1 MPSSPLSMKTA
12 GRAPTRP
19 GHLQFSRAVPEG
31 IRDAGPV
38 RGIHKARSYPY
49 GSRSREDQDRM
60 KKIAFLVALL
70 AACVAMGRAQE
81 SRQDISLSG
90 IGLIEPFTASSTTV
104 QVNSTPAYGALL
116 SYRFMLT
123 PSSALE
129 ANYGITYQNSIRYW
143 SPSMGCLPSG
153 VCPGQKV
160 LTRTQEISGAFVH
173 SFVVKNWNPF
183 IEAGPAGLIFLPIM
197 NSGTTTLQAK
207 QQTQIGGLFG
217 AGFAYEISPSFDI
230 RAEYRGYVTK
240 VPTFGDSQ
248 FATNRWYHPW
258 VSVPTVGIAYHF

>member
-1 MPSSPLSMKTA
+1 
-12 GRAPTRP
+12 
-19 GHLQFSRAVPEG
+19 
-31 IRDAGPV
+31 
-38 RGIHKARSYPY
+38 
-49 GSRSREDQDRM
+49 M

-104 QVNSTPAYGALL
+104 DVSSTPAYGALL
-116 SYRFMLT
+116 SYRYMLT

-129 ANYGITYQNSIRYW
+129 ANYGITYQNSIHFT
-143 SPSMGCLPSG
+143 SPSFG
-153 VCPGQKV
+153 VTYTGFPGGYKI
-160 LTRTQEISGAFVH
+160 LTRTQEISGAFVK
-173 SFVVKNWNPF
+173 SFVVKNFNPF
-183 IEAGPAGLIFLPIM
+183 IEGGPVGLIFLPII
-197 NSGTTTLQAK
+197 NSGTTTLDSK
-207 QQTQIGGLFG
+207 QQTEVGGLFG

-248 FATNRWYHPW
+248 FTTNRWYRPW
-258 VSVPTVGIAYHF
+258 ISVPTIGVAYHF